1 MLLAVPL
8 APLAGSALAGIW
20 GTAFGGNK
28 IGRAGS
34 HSLTIFGVL
43 LAFILSAIT
52 FNSVIFDG
60 APASTSPSTPGWWSA
75 A

>member
-28 IGRAGS
+28 IGRTGS
-34 HSLTIFGVL
+34 SSLTILGVL
-43 LAFILSAIT
+43 VSLLISAFVFKSVVFEGAT
-52 FNSVIFDG
+52 FNETIHV
-60 APASTSPSTPGWWSA
+60 
-75 A
+75 